1 MNRLAT
7 STFFAAI
14 AVVHCLLSSAN
25 FAADDPTA
33 NADDLKFFETKVRP
47 VLVARCVK
55 CHGAAQQKGK
65 FRLDSREA
73 VLAGGESGP
82 AVVSGNPAESLLV
95 EAINRQSLE
104 MPPDAPLKD
113 NEIDVLTE
121 WIRRGL
127 PWPVLDGKSKVLEP
141 SGKGIT
147 EADRQYWAFQPI
159 RDPAVPVADFDR
171 HTDSRAGSLSGPSP

>member
-1 MNRLAT
+1 MNRFT
-7 STFFAAI
+7 SWLFFAAI
-14 AVVHCLLSSAN
+14 AVASWLWNAAN
-25 FAADDPTA
+25 LAAAEAPA
-33 NADDLKFFETKVRP
+33 NAEDLKFFEAKVRP
-47 VLVARCVK
+47 VLAARCVK

-65 FRLDSREA
+65 LRLDSREA

-82 AVVSGNPAESLLV
+82 AVVSGKPEDSLLV

-127 PWPVLDGKSKVLEP
+127 PWPVVGGKSRALEP
-141 SGKGIT
+141 SGKGIS
-147 EADRQYWAFQPI
+147 EADKQYWAFQPF
-159 RDPAVPVADFDR
+159 RDPAVPDVKSQISNFK
-171 HTDSRAGSLSGPSP
+171 SQISNEQF